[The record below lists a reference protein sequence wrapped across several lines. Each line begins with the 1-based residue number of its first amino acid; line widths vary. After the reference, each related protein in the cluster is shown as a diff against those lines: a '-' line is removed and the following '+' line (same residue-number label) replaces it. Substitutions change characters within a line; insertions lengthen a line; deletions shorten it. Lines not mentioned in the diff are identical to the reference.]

1 MFLICLSGTL
11 AVFYPELERWEQSA
25 APEAVDYDPAVLDV
39 AYANALENG
48 LDVTHH
54 MYVGLPHEQMPRL
67 TVASEDAGWIADT
80 NGALVEPTDHAWT
93 HLLTDLHL
101 YLHLPESFGM
111 ILVSALGALLC
122 GLIVSG
128 LLAHPRIVKDAFTLR
143 LGGSR
148 RLEQVD
154 IHNRLSVWGAP
165 FHLAIAVTGAF
176 FGLAL
181 PIAAVLAQA
190 FYAGDTDALLAD
202 IYGAEPEVS
211 RQAGAPAIADAV
223 TRTRELAPDAT
234 PLGVTIEYADEPEKR
249 FIVVGAR
256 HPGRLSYQEEYRFDG
271 AGRYID
277 SGEFVEGDSVG
288 RQAIYSVYRLHF
300 GHFGGFPVRIAYGV
314 LGLALTVVSATGI
327 NIWLARRR
335 TRDALNNLWTGF
347 VWGAPA
353 ALALSAVTQVL
364 IGVPSTPIFWG
375 ALAASLTLAQIVD
388 DDARARGLLQLL
400 AAASMLMLVAGHAA
414 RFGASA
420 FGPAAVGVNSALAAG
435 AVVLAALAWR
445 QGGRRAARRAGR
457 AREAPRTS

>member
-1 MFLICLSGTL
+1 
-11 AVFYPELERWEQSA
+11 
-25 APEAVDYDPAVLDV
+25 
-39 AYANALENG
+39 
-48 LDVTHH
+48 

-67 TVASEDAGWIADT
+67 TVASEDAGWIAATDGT
-80 NGALVEPTDHAWT
+80 LVGPSDHDWT

-128 LLAHPRIVKDAFTLR
+128 LLAHPRMVKDAFALR

-202 IYGAEPEVS
+202 VYGAEPEVK
-211 RQAGAPAIADAV
+211 RHAGAPAIADAV

-234 PLGVTIEYADEPEKR
+234 SLSVTIEYADEPGKR

-271 AGRYID
+271 AGSYID
-277 SGEFVEGDSVG
+277 SN
-288 RQAIYSVYRLHF
+288 
-300 GHFGGFPVRIAYGV
+300 
-314 LGLALTVVSATGI
+314 GLAD
-327 NIWLARRR
+327 RRR
-335 TRDALNNLWTGF
+335 
-347 VWGAPA
+347 
-353 ALALSAVTQVL
+353 
-364 IGVPSTPIFWG
+364 
-375 ALAASLTLAQIVD
+375 
-388 DDARARGLLQLL
+388 
-400 AAASMLMLVAGHAA
+400 
-414 RFGASA
+414 
-420 FGPAAVGVNSALAAG
+420 
-435 AVVLAALAWR
+435 
-445 QGGRRAARRAGR
+445 
-457 AREAPRTS
+457 